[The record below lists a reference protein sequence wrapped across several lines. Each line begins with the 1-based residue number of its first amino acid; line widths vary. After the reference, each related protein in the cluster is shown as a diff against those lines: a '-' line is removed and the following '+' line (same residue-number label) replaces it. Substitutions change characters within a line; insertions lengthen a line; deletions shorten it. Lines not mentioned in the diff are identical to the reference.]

1 MAFLPYPPFSPQSL
15 NVPMPQIELPPQRLL
30 IVDDLPANLKVLRGV
45 LDSLG
50 HQMMFATSGQQ
61 ALDRVANTPPD
72 LILLDLMM
80 PDMDGLEVCHAL
92 QQSPQTAHIPVIFLT
107 ASHEDDHL
115 KQAFAEG
122 AVDYIT
128 KPFRSGELLAR
139 VQTHLTLSYLKNQAR
154 QKADQEGL
162 IRRVITDLHYSLDLN
177 SIVPNACNHIQTLL
191 HADRV
196 LLCNCSA
203 PASCWVVHCLGVHP
217 SPTYTALPTFTVEQK
232 QLFTWI
238 SKQQSPSISPKD
250 SLWLDYW
257 QIEYELRLP
266 LCQGDELWGVAM
278 IHGVAPESIGEG
290 TKEML
295 GLIIHQ
301 LEIAIEKAELYRKL
315 QAMQT
320 KLLETVDQLQVAN
333 LVLERQAQMLE
344 QQANID
350 GLTQIPNRRYFDV
363 TIDQEWRRLCRE
375 QQLLSLIMVDLDYF
389 KDYNDSLGHLAGDEC
404 LKRVA
409 QAIMDTLKRPAD
421 FVARYGGEEFV
432 VVLPNTDRSGTAEIA
447 HQIQGAIAALQ
458 VAHPSHPSSG
468 QVTLSAGGATQL
480 PTLDSHWTA
489 LIDQADRALYK
500 AKQRGRSCYCD
511 A

>member
-1 MAFLPYPPFSPQSL
+1 
-15 NVPMPQIELPPQRLL
+15 MPQIELPPQRLL

-115 KQAFAEG
+115 KQAFAVG

-128 KPFRSGELLAR
+128 KPFRSDELLAR
-139 VQTHLTLSYLKNQAR
+139 IQTHLALSYLKNQAH

-162 IRRVITDLHYSLDLN
+162 IRQVITDLHHSLDLN

-196 LLCNCSA
+196 LLCNCSDSD
-203 PASCWVVHCLGVHP
+203 SCWIVHCLEAHRFLP
-217 SPTYTALPTFTVEQK
+217 DTAPPPFRIWQK
-232 QLFTWI
+232 QPFTWVA
-238 SKQQSPSISPKD
+238 KEQSPLISPSD
-250 SLWLDYW
+250 SVWLEYW

-266 LCQGDELWGVAM
+266 LCQGDELWGVVM
-278 IHGVAPESIGEG
+278 IHGVAPESIGES

-315 QAMQT
+315 QATQA
-320 KLLETVDQLQVAN
+320 KLLETVDQLQLAN

-363 TIDQEWRRLCRE
+363 TIEKEWRRLCRE
-375 QQLLSLIMVDLDYF
+375 KQILSLIMVDLDYF

-409 QAIMDTLKRPAD
+409 QAIVPAM
-421 FVARYGGEEFV
+421 GERSLWLCCPIRTGQELRK
-432 VVLPNTDRSGTAEIA
+432 LPTKSKGRSR
-447 HQIQGAIAALQ
+447 
-458 VAHPSHPSSG
+458 
-468 QVTLSAGGATQL
+468 LSRCCIL
-480 PTLDSHWTA
+480 PTLPA
-489 LIDQADRALYK
+489 VK
-500 AKQRGRSCYCD
+500 
-511 A
+511 